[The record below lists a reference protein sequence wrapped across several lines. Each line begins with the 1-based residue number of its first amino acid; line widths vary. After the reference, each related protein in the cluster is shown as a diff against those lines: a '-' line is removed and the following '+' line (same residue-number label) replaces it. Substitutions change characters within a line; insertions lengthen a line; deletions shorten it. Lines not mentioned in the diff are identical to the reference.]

1 MEIHSNALI
10 TESSPYLLQHA
21 HNPVNWV
28 PWSDDIFEQ
37 AKAQNKLV
45 LISVGY
51 SACHWCHVMEHESF
65 EDEEVAALM
74 NKFFI
79 NVKVDREERPD
90 VDNLFMTAVQ
100 LMTNRGGWPLNCF
113 TLPDGRPI
121 YGGTYFPKEQ
131 WMHIL
136 RSLEHVFRNDREK
149 TEEYAA
155 ELMNGIASSELVS
168 VSNEEQSFTNEH
180 VHELVLRWKRS
191 FDLREGGNNRA
202 PKFPLPNNLD
212 FLLQYA
218 WRFDDEI
225 VFKHVE
231 LSLDKMA
238 LGGIYDQVGG
248 GFARYSV
255 DVLWKVP
262 HFEKMLYDNG
272 QLLSTYARAFT
283 QFKKPL
289 YKRICF
295 GIVSW
300 LEREMLDKSGAFCAA
315 LDADSEGIEGK
326 YYIWTKQELEE
337 LDKET
342 NGFCSQVYEVSNRSY
357 WEEEQA
363 FILLR
368 TKDDREL
375 SKELN
380 LSLEDLDNK
389 IHELNETIHSMRK
402 TRVYPGKDDK
412 CLSSWNAMTLKGL
425 CEAYRVFED
434 ESMRALA
441 LKNYKWLKTHML
453 SDSGKMWRTFKN
465 GETKING
472 FLEDYAFT
480 IEALIVF
487 YQMDGETEALELA
500 DQLMQHCLKAFLDK
514 ESKMFFLADEDSKL
528 LVRKMEVND
537 NVMPSGNSTMALN
550 LFNLGRLL
558 RKEEYRKHA
567 EQMLANVYDGMEHY
581 GSGYSNWAILLDACV
596 NGSFDVVCTGPAAKE
611 KAFDLAK
618 SYLPTALIV
627 YPKGEKLA
635 PVFDTHDRTRE
646 QISAC
651 KEQLC
656 FSSSDNVEEVYR
668 EVMNNKL

>member
-37 AKAQNKLV
+37 AKEQNKLV

-65 EDEEVAALM
+65 EDEEVATLM

-136 RSLEHVFRNDREK
+136 RSLEHVFRNDRQK
-149 TEEYAA
+149 TEEYAV
-155 ELMNGIASSELVS
+155 ELMNGIAASELIS
-168 VSNEEQSFTNEH
+168 VSKAEVAFANEH
-180 VHELVLRWKRS
+180 LHELVLRWKKS

-218 WRFDDEI
+218 WRFDDEK
-225 VFKHVE
+225 VFRHVE
-231 LSLDKMA
+231 LTLDKMA
-238 LGGIYDQVGG
+238 LGGIYDQIGG
-248 GFARYSV
+248 GFARYAV

-272 QLLSTYARAFT
+272 QLLNTYAKAYSYY
-283 QFKKPL
+283 KKPL

-295 GIVSW
+295 GIVDW

-326 YYIWTKQELEE
+326 YYIWSKQELEQ

-342 NGFCSQVYEVSNRSY
+342 NGFCTQVYEVSNRSY
-357 WEEEQA
+357 WEEEHA

-368 TKDDREL
+368 TKNDLEL
-375 SKELN
+375 SRDLKM
-380 LSLEDLDNK
+380 SMEDLETRLQ
-389 IHELNETIHSMRK
+389 ELNETMYSIRK
-402 TRVYPGKDDK
+402 KRVYPGKDDK
-412 CLSSWNAMTLKGL
+412 CLTSWNAMALKGL
-425 CEAYRVFED
+425 CEAFRVFED
-434 ESMRALA
+434 DRMRALA
-441 LKNYKWLKTHML
+441 LKNYKWLKQNML
-453 SDSGKMWRTFKN
+453 HDSGRLWRTYKN
-465 GETKING
+465 GKVKIDA

-480 IEALIVF
+480 IDAFIAF
-487 YQMDGETEALELA
+487 YQMEGETEALELA
-500 DQLMQHCLKAFLDK
+500 DRLMQHCLQAFLDE
-514 ESKMFFLADEDSKL
+514 ESKMFFLADKDSKL

-550 LFNLGRLL
+550 LFNLAKLV
-558 RKEEYRKHA
+558 RKEDYRSHA
-567 EQMLANVYDGMEHY
+567 EQMLVNVYDGMENY
-581 GSGYSNWAILLDACV
+581 GSGYSNWAILLDAFT
-596 NGSFDVVCTGPAAKE
+596 NGSFEFVCTGSEAKNS
-611 KAFDLAK
+611 AMRLAK
-618 SYLPTALIV
+618 NYLPSALV
-627 YPKGEKLA
+627 LFPKGEELA
-635 PVFDTHDRTRE
+635 PVFDSHDRYRE

-651 KEQLC
+651 KEHLC
-656 FSSSDNVEEVYR
+656 FSTTASVEEVYR